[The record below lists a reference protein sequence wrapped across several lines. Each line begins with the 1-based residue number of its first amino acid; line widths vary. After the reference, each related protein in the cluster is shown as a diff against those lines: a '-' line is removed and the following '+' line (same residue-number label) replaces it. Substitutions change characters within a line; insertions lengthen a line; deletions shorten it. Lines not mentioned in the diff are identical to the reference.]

1 MLGML
6 RTYVKHGEKKSI
18 KVASAKRDR
27 SKKNDAAEP
36 QKESTKVASAKRDR
50 SKKNEAAEPQK
61 EPSKPTLSST
71 SSQASGNA
79 SKGEKKKLGRPK
91 KIAAEIQPKDDDVV
105 ETGGSKSL
113 QALDSKGMALN
124 ADQSRKETN
133 AVVDGNKKQS
143 TVMRSS
149 TDDTISG
156 VTEDNLA
163 ATNHI
168 ATTNTATLPAAEPQK
183 ESIKVVSAKRDRSKK
198 NVAAEPQKEPSKPTL
213 SSTSSQ
219 ASGNASKEEKKK
231 LDRPKKIA
239 AVAQIQPKDDDVI
252 ETGESESVQAV
263 QSEGINAD
271 QSQNES
277 NALEGKMKVQTTAL
291 ISADGGDGVK
301 SNGMRKKL
309 GRPKEDGTTDQH
321 PPANH
326 VGEKAIDIS
335 SFPIK
340 TSIPSFHM
348 TNGAPST
355 AKKRG
360 RPREGV
366 VAAGG
371 KPPAAKKVKIVDE
384 FTTLV
389 NSSDPLSFVRQRI
402 SKDFDGG
409 SFFGTIL
416 KYDNSEN
423 PSFWHVEYDDGDEED
438 FNKRDLMKAL
448 RHYSIHGNNDPNKTT
463 KSTVASHA

>member
-1 MLGML
+1 ML

-36 QKESTKVASAKRDR
+36 QKE
-50 SKKNEAAEPQK
+50 
-61 EPSKPTLSST
+61 PSKPTLSST

-79 SKGEKKKLGRPK
+79 SKGEKKKLDRPK
-91 KIAAEIQPKDDDVV
+91 KIAAVAQIQPKDDGVV
-105 ETGGSKSL
+105 ETGWSKSL

-124 ADQSRKETN
+124 DQSRQETN

-168 ATTNTATLPAAEPQK
+168 ATTNTATLPAAAATQSRKNEGEK
-183 ESIKVVSAKRDRSKK
+183 KKLGRLKK

-213 SSTSSQ
+213 SSTSSR
-219 ASGNASKEEKKK
+219 ASGNASKGEKKK

-239 AVAQIQPKDDDVI
+239 AVAQIQPKDDVI
-252 ETGESESVQAV
+252 ETGESKSVQAV

-277 NALEGKMKVQTTAL
+277 NALEGKMKVLTTAL
-291 ISADGGDGVK
+291 ISADDGDGVK
-301 SNGMRKKL
+301 SNGMKTKL

-326 VGEKAIDIS
+326 VGETAIDIS
-335 SFPIK
+335 SFPMK
-340 TSIPSFHM
+340 TSNPSFHM

-423 PSFWHVEYDDGDEED
+423 PAFWHVEYDDGDEED

>member
-1 MLGML
+1 ML

-36 QKESTKVASAKRDR
+36 QKE
-50 SKKNEAAEPQK
+50 
-61 EPSKPTLSST
+61 PSKPTLSST

-79 SKGEKKKLGRPK
+79 SKGEKKKLDRPK
-91 KIAAEIQPKDDDVV
+91 KIAAVAQIQPKDDGVV
-105 ETGGSKSL
+105 ETGWSKSL

-124 ADQSRKETN
+124 DQSRQETN

-168 ATTNTATLPAAEPQK
+168 ATTNTATLPAAAATQSRKNEGEK
-183 ESIKVVSAKRDRSKK
+183 KKLGRLKK

-213 SSTSSQ
+213 SSTSSR
-219 ASGNASKEEKKK
+219 ASGNASKGEKKK

-252 ETGESESVQAV
+252 ETGESKSVQAV

-277 NALEGKMKVQTTAL
+277 NALEGKMKVLTTAL
-291 ISADGGDGVK
+291 ISADDGDGVK
-301 SNGMRKKL
+301 SNGMKTKL

-326 VGEKAIDIS
+326 VGETAIDIS
-335 SFPIK
+335 SFPMK

-423 PSFWHVEYDDGDEED
+423 PAFWHVEYDDGDEED